1 MIKSADILYLGEE
14 PPSVGA
20 HAFAQLE
27 RVGLAVNVIDFP
39 QDHTAAISRLRNSS
53 ADCIALYSPF
63 QLRAFLNQHGEKLR
77 AIGKPIISLVAEYT
91 WGNAFP
97 GYRQFEEAFD
107 YADFYVCGQS
117 SDTEKMHHL
126 GRKAETLPFWVA
138 TDTFLPGLPL
148 AQRIQR
154 FCFVGHVNDYYPG
167 IYNER
172 RRLLGALQSRGLIDV
187 LNIPR
192 HASTAHLVADAYS
205 KYAGV
210 FCPPANGKGH
220 SIRVYEA
227 ASCGALVAEVQPL
240 DEGCEYFIN
249 REHRL
254 ALPEGISGADLC
266 TWVEDLDFAN
276 FQAVASSGQRFC
288 RARLNPLEVWRSIF
302 AAADNAYTA

>member
-14 PPSVGA
+14 PSSVGA
-20 HAFAQLE
+20 HAFAQLQ
-27 RVGLAVNVIDFP
+27 RAGLAVNVIDFP
-39 QDHTAAISRLRNSS
+39 QDHGAVISRLRDSS
-53 ADCIALYSPF
+53 SDCIALYSPF
-63 QLRAFLNQHGEKLR
+63 QLRSFIHQHGDELR

-97 GYRQFEEAFD
+97 GYCQFEEAFD
-107 YADFYVCGQS
+107 YADFYACGQS
-117 SDTEKMHHL
+117 SDTEQMHRL

-167 IYNER
+167 IYSER

-220 SIRVYEA
+220 SIRVYETT
-227 ASCGALVAEVQPL
+227 SCGALVVEVQPL
-240 DEGCEYFIN
+240 DPGCEHFKD
-249 REHRL
+249 REQRL
-254 ALPEGISGADLC
+254 ALPEGITGDELC
-266 TWVEDLDFAN
+266 TWVEDLRFPDW
-276 FQAVASSGQRFC
+276 QGIASAGQRLC
-288 RARLNPLEVWRSIF
+288 RERLNPCEVWRSIF
-302 AAADNAYTA
+302 AAADKAL

>member
-1 MIKSADILYLGEE
+1 MLKNADILYLGEE
-14 PPSVGA
+14 PSSVGR
-20 HAFAQLE
+20 HAFNQLQ
-27 RVGLAVNVIDFP
+27 RAGLAVNVIDFP
-39 QDHTAAISRLRNSS
+39 QDYATAISRLRDSS

-63 QLRAFLNQHGEKLR
+63 QLRAFIQQHGEELR

-97 GYRQFEEAFD
+97 GYRQFEEAAD

-117 SDTEKMHHL
+117 SDTEQMHRL

-167 IYNER
+167 IYSER

-227 ASCGALVAEVQPL
+227 TSCGALAVEVQPL
-240 DEGCEYFIN
+240 DRGCEHFKD
-249 REHRL
+249 REQRL
-254 ALPEGISGADLC
+254 ALPEGITGDELC
-266 TWVEDLDFAN
+266 TWVEDLKFPEW
-276 FQAVASSGQRFC
+276 QGIASSGQRFC
-288 RARLNPLEVWRSIF
+288 RERLNPPEVWRSIF
-302 AAADNAYTA
+302 AAADKAL